1 MSLYSEKSDHVINLS
16 KLYREF
22 SLQIE
27 RTSKVNLLSMQNIK
41 HENINKQEE
50 KLKAKCDKSIKEC
63 QEYME
68 LEKLYNNKYSIYSR
82 NCDEL
87 TAIINRY
94 KSYQNPIS
102 FYNKILINEYLS

>member
-1 MSLYSEKSDHVINLS
+1 M
-16 KLYREF
+16 YREF

-41 HENINKQEE
+41 QESINKQEE
-50 KLKAKCDKSIKEC
+50 KLKAKCDKSIREF
-63 QEYME
+63 QAYME
-68 LEKLYNNKYSIYSR
+68 KEKEYNHKYSIYSK

-87 TAIINRY
+87 TVIINRY
-94 KSYQNPIS
+94 KSYENPIS